1 MAAYNE
7 NKLVEMTVVE
17 ISAETQFMQLSL
29 KTDQTVTKVKVFV
42 WDGFTNF
49 APKIECKEFALSN

>member
-1 MAAYNE
+1 M
-7 NKLVEMTVVE
+7 KVVD
-17 ISAETQFMQLSL
+17 IYAETQFMQLSL